1 MASHAAVG
9 RRVRVLVADDNAAWT
24 EGVSVMLAAHKE
36 IEIVGSAA
44 DGSEA
49 AQLALAL
56 EPDVVLM
63 DVQMPVLDG
72 IEATR
77 IVASQLP
84 SARVLMVSSSAAPE
98 DVARSKRAGAVGYV
112 FKGCASAE
120 LVDLI
125 HEVALTADSH
135 AA

>member
-1 MASHAAVG
+1 MSSHAAVG
-9 RRVRVLVADDNAAWT
+9 RPVRVLVADDNAAWM
-24 EGVSVMLAAHKE
+24 EGLSVMLAAHEE

-44 DGSEA
+44 DGNEA
-49 AQLALAL
+49 ARLALAL

-77 IVASQLP
+77 IVASQVP
-84 SARVLMVSSSAAPE
+84 STRVLMVSSSAAPE
-98 DVARSKRAGAVGYV
+98 DVARSRRAGAVGYV

-125 HEVALTADSH
+125 YEVASE
-135 AA
+135 AASNAA